1 MNGDSEENHDMA
13 EDTDRRPETALGE
26 VLREVE
32 DAEKRVTDD
41 ERDKHR
47 RGEAGE
53 AITPNVRAEEESQG
67 D

>member
-1 MNGDSEENHDMA
+1 MA
-13 EDTDRRPETALGE
+13 EDTNRRPETALGE

-32 DAEKRVTDD
+32 DAEKRVTHD
-41 ERDKHR
+41 ERDERR

-53 AITPNVRAEEESQG
+53 AITPNVHAEEESQG